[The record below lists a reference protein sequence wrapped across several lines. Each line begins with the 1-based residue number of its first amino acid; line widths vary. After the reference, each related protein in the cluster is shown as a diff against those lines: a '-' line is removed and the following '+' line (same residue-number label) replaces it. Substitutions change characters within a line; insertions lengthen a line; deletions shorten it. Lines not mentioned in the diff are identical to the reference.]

1 MATHNRG
8 DSRLGPNLRSLL
20 ERREDFCVGGFVG
33 ASGVDESLPPSADQ
47 LLVSFHHVDDVQEIE
62 LKMNPAGHGT
72 FRFLSFRLA
81 SRSCL
86 SL

>member
-1 MATHNRG
+1 
-8 DSRLGPNLRSLL
+8 
-20 ERREDFCVGGFVG
+20 VG